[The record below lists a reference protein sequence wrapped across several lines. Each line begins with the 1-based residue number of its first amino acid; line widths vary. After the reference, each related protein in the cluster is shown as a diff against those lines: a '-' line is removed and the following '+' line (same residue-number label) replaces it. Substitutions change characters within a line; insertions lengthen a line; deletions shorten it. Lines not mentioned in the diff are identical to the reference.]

1 MIKDFFYS
9 QPDLAKS
16 LITTFSTSS
25 HHWLFSGLILCCSQS
40 GDDPPE
46 DLTRFGYKINIKAN
60 FLKISFFYIV
70 AVYLRNYD
78 DFSFKKNLCELWLL
92 KSQKALDF

>member
-60 FLKISFFYIV
+60 F
-70 AVYLRNYD
+70 
-78 DFSFKKNLCELWLL
+78 
-92 KSQKALDF
+92 